1 MSGGSANGGLAQ
13 SGHSTV
19 DVQLRGQLVSHQFR
33 QRKVETAKQSDKG
46 LELVFLPWLYVEKR
60 QTTFCLASSVY
71 IYSYIY

>member
-33 QRKVETAKQSDKG
+33 QRKVETTKQSDKG
-46 LELVFLPWLYVEKR
+46 LELVAPALAEEATNNPLPG
-60 QTTFCLASSVY
+60 
-71 IYSYIY
+71 